1 MAVVSGE
8 SVLVNGPFGVATGSS
23 NDTKVVS
30 LSDDHE
36 FGGFNAKTITVD
48 VLQSL
53 RNDDGSQ
60 VDPTNIAF
68 FISGSPVTASNA
80 TRDNMFISASGFIV
94 TADGN
99 VTASNIDLS
108 GGLSSTFV
116 FAEQK
121 LKVGGTPVEPNVI
134 ISASGLVD
142 APKFRIDEVGFI
154 TASGGFL
161 GKWFINDDG
170 LSSLKSENG
179 STAQDNVDFFLS
191 GSASTAFSNGDRR
204 RMIISSS
211 FFNVTADGTITASN
225 IDLSGGLTSTF
236 VFADQA
242 LKVGGTPDAPNVIIS
257 ASGLVSSLSS
267 D

>member
-1 MAVVSGE
+1 
-8 SVLVNGPFGVATGSS
+8 
-23 NDTKVVS
+23 
-30 LSDDHE
+30 
-36 FGGFNAKTITVD
+36 
-48 VLQSL
+48 
-53 RNDDGSQ
+53 
-60 VDPTNIAF
+60 
-68 FISGSPVTASNA
+68 
-80 TRDNMFISASGFIV
+80 MFISASGFVV

-121 LKVGGTPVEPNVI
+121 LKVGGTPDDPNVI
-134 ISASGLVD
+134 ISASGLMD

-170 LSSLKSENG
+170 LSSLKTENG

-191 GSASTAFSNGDRR
+191 GSASTSHPNGDRR
-204 RMIISSS
+204 RMIMSSS

-242 LKVGGTPDAPNVIIS
+242 LKVGGTPDVPNVIIS
-257 ASGLVSSLSS
+257 ASGLVSSSKFLIDEDGFITASGGKLGAWTIDDS
-267 D
+267 GIENPGKFEIKPDGTYHDIKFSV